1 MEEDVR
7 KSVGAAVIGSLLL
20 AGMPEVPT
28 LNAAQARP
36 VMDTTRTRPPLHFR
50 NSAFFDTRYL
60 YRAADAVVERYRGAP
75 AVEASATAS
84 VTETA
89 EGDEA
94 AKKVEALASRYGV
107 SRTLARK
114 IVDVALAEGIDPELG
129 FRMIRVESGFKT
141 TARGAMGAAGLLQIM
156 PSTARTLD
164 RSVDTRQ
171 ELLDPGTNLR
181 LGFHYL
187 RQMIERYDGDVRLGV
202 LAYNRG
208 EIAVDR
214 ALKRGRDPENGY
226 SHKVLGTRGGHPYK
240 GDGLVAKAKKK
251 KS

>member
-7 KSVGAAVIGSLLL
+7 KSVGAAMLGSLLL
-20 AGMPEVPT
+20 AGTPAVPS
-28 LNAAQARP
+28 LDAAPART

-60 YRAADAVVERYRGAP
+60 YRAADAVAERYRTTPAP
-75 AVEASATAS
+75 
-84 VTETA
+84 ETSTDVA
-89 EGDEA
+89 EEDDA
-94 AKKVEALASRYGV
+94 AKKADALASRYGV
-107 SRTLARK
+107 SKTLARK

-226 SHKVLGTRGGHPYK
+226 SHKVLGTRTGHPYK
-240 GDGLVAKAKKK
+240 GEGLVAKRKK

>member
-1 MEEDVR
+1 MR

-20 AGMPEVPT
+20 AGMPEVPA
-28 LNAAQARP
+28 LDAAPARP
-36 VMDTTRTRPPLHFR
+36 AVDTTRTRPPLHFR

-75 AVEASATAS
+75 AAEA
-84 VTETA
+84 VTEA
-89 EGDEA
+89 NEEDEA
-94 AKKVEALASRYGV
+94 ATKAAALASRYGV
-107 SRTLARK
+107 SKTLARK

-214 ALKRGRDPENGY
+214 ALRRGRDPENGY
-226 SHKVLGTRGGHPYK
+226 SHKVLGTRGGHPYT
-240 GDGLVAKAKKK
+240 GDGLAAKKK
-251 KS
+251 KKS